1 MVGTEP
7 ADHNYTQTSF
17 HSSAKTERIIQ
28 RKHHPNRIRK
38 RIRILSARRFNMKK
52 SGKIRYGILGATFLF
67 CTVMVMILLFGIP
80 SLHRSPSD
88 TELIGTDG
96 NNVASVSI
104 LDLTDLS
111 VLTSV
116 NYTPDK
122 FLQPNQQIQGTPIDL
137 TQKHQFALKGTF
149 VFIIRNLDPFSPD
162 FTAEAQSLNPYL
174 QGDGSW
180 HFTLYIPRI
189 WSACNVYV
197 KSVLTQRIGEISDY
211 KFIEYTEYSFE
222 TESHVSRT
230 EPLFLDLSFYP
241 RQQAIS
247 PEPLQAATVVTL
259 HYESTSVKEAGLEG
273 YPLIGSDSAV
283 RSSVQS
289 DQTLSTILYVLAAL
303 ITAMFIF
310 VCFLKKTLSFL
321 PHLCIVLGIFGF
333 LLSSYILTTSTFFP
347 YVWNTL
353 KDVMLAFILLSA
365 FHIVCDKKY
374 FSAWL
379 IITVLISLFGIS
391 IPILEIL
398 PFDFS
403 AWEPMYKII
412 ATIFFSCAILVFV
425 ALSAKQDN
433 SNIVYLVNPLLV
445 GILGIFACLP
455 NINLFAVFN
464 PTFWMC
470 GIILFYTTYLGGC
483 VFIRQE
489 KKLNYLTK
497 NLQSEVQIQTREMKT
512 MIEERDQLLRYVSH
526 DMKKPVTSMENLLCI
541 LRQRESDPELRKTL
555 DILCHKA
562 NELTRN
568 FKDLASYSKN
578 NFAAENSRI
587 FDLNELFER
596 ASEDFGPDCT
606 ANGILLKV
614 FPCSISVYAKYNNLY
629 SVISNVIMNAIEHSE
644 CQHIWIAAVKK
655 KDICNLSITDDG
667 KGISENRDIFHPY
680 YSGESSENN
689 TGIGL
694 YISKNFMQSM
704 NGDLTYRQ
712 ENGKLTFFSTLPLA

>member
-1 MVGTEP
+1 
-7 ADHNYTQTSF
+7 
-17 HSSAKTERIIQ
+17 
-28 RKHHPNRIRK
+28 
-38 RIRILSARRFNMKK
+38 MKK
-52 SGKIRYGILGATFLF
+52 TCKIRYGILGATFLC
-67 CTVMVMILLFGIP
+67 CTMLVMILLFGIP
-80 SLHRSPSD
+80 SLHRAPSD
-88 TELIGTDG
+88 TELVGTDG

-104 LDLTDLS
+104 LDLTELN

-116 NYTPDK
+116 NYTPDE
-122 FLQPNQQIQGTPIDL
+122 FLQPNQEIQGTPVDL
-137 TQKHQFALKGTF
+137 TQKHRFALKGTF
-149 VFIIRNLDPFSPD
+149 VFVIRNLDPFSPD
-162 FTAEAQSLNPYL
+162 FLDASQSLSPYL
-174 QGDGSW
+174 QGDGYW
-180 HFTLYIPRI
+180 HFTLYIPRV

-197 KSVLTQRIGEISDY
+197 KSVLAYRSGEISDY
-211 KFIEYTEYSFE
+211 NFIEYTEYSLK
-222 TESHVSRT
+222 TESHVSKT

-241 RQQAIS
+241 KQQAIS
-247 PEPLQAATVVTL
+247 PEPLYAATVVTL
-259 HYESTSVKEAGLEG
+259 HYESASVKEAGLEG

-333 LLSSYILTTSTFFP
+333 LISSYILTTPTFFP
-347 YVWNTL
+347 YIWKTL
-353 KDVMLAFILLSA
+353 RGFSLVFILLSA
-365 FHIVCDKKY
+365 FHIVRHKKY

-403 AWEPMYKII
+403 AWEQMYKII
-412 ATIFFSCAILVFV
+412 ATILFSCAMLVFV
-425 ALSAKQDN
+425 VLSAKQDN
-433 SNIVYLVNPLLV
+433 SHLVYLVNPLLA

-455 NINLFAVFN
+455 NIHLFAVFN

-470 GIILFYTTYLGGC
+470 AIILFYTTYLGGC

-497 NLQSEVQIQTREMKT
+497 NLQSEIHIQTREMKN

-526 DMKKPVTSMENLLCI
+526 DMKKPVTSMENFLNI
-541 LRQRESDPELRKTL
+541 LRQRETDPELRKTV
-555 DILCHKA
+555 DILYHKA
-562 NELTRN
+562 NELVRN
-568 FKDLASYSKN
+568 FNDLASYSKN

-587 FDLNELFER
+587 FDLNELLER
-596 ASEDFGPDCT
+596 ASEDFGPDCA
-606 ANGILLKV
+606 ANGIHLKV
-614 FPCSISVYAKYNNLY
+614 SPCKISIYAKHKNLY
-629 SVISNVIMNAIEHSE
+629 SVISNVVMNAIEHSE

-655 KDICNLSITDDG
+655 KDLCCLSITDDG
-667 KGISENRDIFHPY
+667 KGISENRDIFRPY

-712 ENGKLTFFSTLPLA
+712 ENGKLTFFITLPLA